1 MAGNRALGIS
11 DVWIG
16 RPPPIRCETF
26 SSPLSGFAASSEPR
40 RAGAASR
47 RPAGVSDIQER
58 A

>member
-1 MAGNRALGIS
+1 MAGSSTLGIFG
-11 DVWIG
+11 VRTG
-16 RPPPIRCETF
+16 RRAPIRCETL
-26 SSPLSGFAASSEPR
+26 SSLLGGFGASSEPR